1 MAELYQKQG
10 DHTREGMYSDFAI
23 RPVEGRV
30 HFHKVIGFRNPESM
44 LNNVPIPVELHDLLG
59 RKSFSVRKENGLAKA
74 LDGFLNSRM
83 VFSDTGLEVFL

>member
-1 MAELYQKQG
+1 
-10 DHTREGMYSDFAI
+10 
-23 RPVEGRV
+23 
-30 HFHKVIGFRNPESM
+30 M